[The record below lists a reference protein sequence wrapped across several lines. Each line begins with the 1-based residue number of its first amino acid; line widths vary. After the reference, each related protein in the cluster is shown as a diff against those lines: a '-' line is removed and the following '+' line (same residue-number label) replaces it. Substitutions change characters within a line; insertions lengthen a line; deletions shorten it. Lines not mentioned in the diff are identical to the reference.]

1 MVNRMRA
8 TRSHRDNRRS
18 HFALKAAALATCPD
32 CKTRNLAHHACIKCG
47 KYAGKTVINMQA
59 KLDKKVKKAKEAEV
73 AR

>member
-18 HFALKAAALATCPD
+18 HFALKAAALATCQD
-32 CKTRNLAHHACIKCG
+32 CKARILAHHACLKCG
-47 KYAGKTVINMQA
+47 KYAGKMVLNVQA
-59 KLDKKVKKAKEAEV
+59 KIDKKVKKAKEAEV